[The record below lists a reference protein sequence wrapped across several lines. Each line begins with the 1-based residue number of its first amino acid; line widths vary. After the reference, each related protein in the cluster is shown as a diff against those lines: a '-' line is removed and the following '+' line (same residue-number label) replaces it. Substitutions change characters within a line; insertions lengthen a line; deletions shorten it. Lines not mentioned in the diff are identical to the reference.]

1 MLYKST
7 NLEPASALVDL
18 VYCRLSLS
26 TAMPFE
32 LCRSRVEVDRV
43 IKFGHHRRFT
53 SRETAQL

>member
-18 VYCRLSLS
+18 VYSMLSLS
-26 TAMPFE
+26 SGKSFE
-32 LCRSRVEVDRV
+32 ICRSRVEVDRV